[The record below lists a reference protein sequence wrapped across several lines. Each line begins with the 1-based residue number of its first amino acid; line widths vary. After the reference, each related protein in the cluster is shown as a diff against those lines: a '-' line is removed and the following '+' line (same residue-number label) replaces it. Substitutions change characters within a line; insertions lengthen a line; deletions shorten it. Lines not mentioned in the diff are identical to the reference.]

1 MSVCS
6 GRAGAELKHRKL
18 QYEMDP
24 TLENPP
30 VFVRR
35 NITFAN
41 SFVILQHKINISTQ
55 SHPNRIAI
63 CCANSET
70 ITCAECS
77 SNGKSDTS
85 TFSCA
90 IAPTKSSTYT
100 KSYRGALT
108 ATYAAAIRAT
118 DFPAN

>member
-1 MSVCS
+1 MFFSLYDFSPCVLCVLS
-6 GRAGAELKHRKL
+6 SDAHADASTYL
-18 QYEMDP
+18 
-24 TLENPP
+24 
-30 VFVRR
+30 
-35 NITFAN
+35 
-41 SFVILQHKINISTQ
+41 STQ
-55 SHPNRIAI
+55 SQPNRIAI

-77 SNGKSDTS
+77 SYGKSDTS